1 MRHDPGKPFADEA
14 VTNATLATSTIDGS
28 AALRGR
34 QTEGNGPPLSFVA
47 GAQKMVRRH
56 KQIGDRM
63 L

>member
-1 MRHDPGKPFADEA
+1 MRHGPGKPFADEA
-14 VTNATLATSTIDGS
+14 VTKTTLAMSAVDGG

-34 QTEGNGPPLSFVA
+34 RTEGNGPPLSFVA
-47 GAQKMVRRH
+47 DAQKMVRRH